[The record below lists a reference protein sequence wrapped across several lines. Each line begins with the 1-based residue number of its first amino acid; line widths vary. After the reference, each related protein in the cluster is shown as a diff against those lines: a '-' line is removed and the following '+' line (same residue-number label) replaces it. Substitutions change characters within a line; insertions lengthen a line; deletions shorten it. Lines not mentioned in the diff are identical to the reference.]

1 MDILELFRDMESD
14 RVERKSS
21 AADLDKIRQAVCAY
35 GNDLPNHRKPGIVLV
50 GQKDDGTCA
59 NIVVDDDLLL
69 RLSQIRDDGKILPF
83 PNMNVTREMLDGC
96 QVASIV
102 VQPSDNTPVRFD
114 NRIWIRVGPRRAMA
128 TPDEERRLV
137 EKRRWGN
144 LPFDAHGVPLATL
157 DDLNL
162 ARFEIE
168 LVPALVSP
176 EAFAE
181 NSRSTEQK
189 LRSLRFVD
197 QNGVPTVTAL
207 LIFGKEPTRWFPGAY
222 VEARRLDG
230 AHLTDRTIDHRE
242 IGGSLVDQVLR
253 LDEWLNLNIANPVNV
268 GGRRRV
274 ATSDYP
280 IAALRQLARNAIM
293 HRTYEGSN
301 APIRV
306 TWYSDRIEISSP
318 GGPFGQVNEQN
329 FGKPEVTDYRNPTLA
344 GIFKALDFVEKF
356 GVGIQ
361 IARNELRKNGNP
373 PPEFIISPTHVH
385 VVVKARQ

>member
-1 MDILELFRDMESD
+1 MDILELFRDLESD

-21 AADLDKIRQAVCAY
+21 AADLDKIRQAICAFA
-35 GNDLPNHRKPGIVLV
+35 NDLPNHRKPGVIFV

-59 NIVVDDDLLL
+59 NVVIDDDFLL
-69 RLSQIRDDGKILPF
+69 RLAQIRDDGKILPF
-83 PNMNVTREMLDGC
+83 PSMNVTREILEGC
-96 QVASIV
+96 EIAAII

-128 TPDEERRLV
+128 TAEEERRLV

-162 ARFEIE
+162 GRFEVE

-176 EAFAE
+176 EGLAE
-181 NSRSTEQK
+181 NNRSTEQK

-197 QNGVPTVTAL
+197 QNGVPTVAAL
-207 LIFGKEPTRWFPGAY
+207 LIFGKEPRRWFPGAY

-230 AHLTDRTIDHRE
+230 VRLTDETIDQRE
-242 IGGSLVDQVLR
+242 IGGSLVDQMLR
-253 LDEWLNLNIANPVNV
+253 LDEWLELNIANPVKI
-268 GGRRRV
+268 GGRRRE
-274 ATSDYP
+274 ATPDYP
-280 IAALRQLARNAIM
+280 IAALRQLARNALM

-301 APIRV
+301 APVRV
-306 TWYSDRIEISSP
+306 TWYADRIEILSP

-329 FGKPEVTDYRNPTLA
+329 FGQPEVTDYRNPTLA
-344 GIFKALDFVEKF
+344 GIFKALAFVEKF

-361 IARNELRKNGNP
+361 IARNELEKNGNP
-373 PPEFIISPTHVH
+373 PPVFTVSSTHVH
-385 VVVKARQ
+385 VVIKVRE

>member
-1 MDILELFRDMESD
+1 MDILELFRDLESD

-21 AADLDKIRQAVCAY
+21 AADLDKIRQAICAF
-35 GNDLPNHRKPGIVLV
+35 GNDLPNHRKPGVIFI

-59 NIVVDDDLLL
+59 NVEIDDDLLL
-69 RLSQIRDDGKILPF
+69 RLAQIRDDGKILPF
-83 PNMNVTREMLDGC
+83 PSMNVTREILEGC
-96 QVASIV
+96 GIAAII
-102 VQPSDNTPVRFD
+102 VQPSGNTPVRFD

-128 TPDEERRLV
+128 TAEEERRLV

-162 ARFEIE
+162 GRFEVE

-176 EAFAE
+176 EALAE

-189 LRSLRFVD
+189 LRSLRFID
-197 QNGVPTVTAL
+197 QNGVPTVAAL
-207 LIFGKEPTRWFPGAY
+207 LIFGKEPRRWFPGAY

-230 AHLTDRTIDHRE
+230 VRLTDETIDQRE
-242 IGGSLVDQVLR
+242 IGGSLVDQMLR
-253 LDEWLNLNIANPVNV
+253 LDEWLELNIANPVKI
-268 GGRRRV
+268 GGRRRE
-274 ATSDYP
+274 ATPDYP
-280 IAALRQLARNAIM
+280 IAALRQLARNALM

-301 APIRV
+301 APVRV
-306 TWYSDRIEISSP
+306 TWYADRIEILSP

-329 FGKPEVTDYRNPTLA
+329 FGQPEVTDYRNPTLA
-344 GIFKALDFVEKF
+344 GIFKALAFVEKF

-361 IARNELRKNGNP
+361 IARNELEKNGNP
-373 PPEFIISPTHVH
+373 PPVFTVSSTHVH
-385 VVVKARQ
+385 VVIKVRE

>member
-1 MDILELFRDMESD
+1 MDILELFRDLESD

-21 AADLDKIRQAVCAY
+21 AADLDKIRQAICAF
-35 GNDLPNHRKPGIVLV
+35 GNDLPNHRKPGVIFI

-59 NIVVDDDLLL
+59 NVVIDDDLLL
-69 RLSQIRDDGKILPF
+69 RLAQIRDDGKILPF
-83 PNMNVTREMLDGC
+83 PSMNVTREILEGC
-96 QVASIV
+96 GIAAII
-102 VQPSDNTPVRFD
+102 VQPSGNTPVRFD

-128 TPDEERRLV
+128 TAEEERRLV

-162 ARFEIE
+162 GRFEVE

-176 EAFAE
+176 EALAE

-189 LRSLRFVD
+189 LRSLRFID
-197 QNGVPTVTAL
+197 QNGVPTVAAL
-207 LIFGKEPTRWFPGAY
+207 LIFGKEPRRWFPGAY

-230 AHLTDRTIDHRE
+230 VRLTDETIDQRE
-242 IGGSLVDQVLR
+242 IGGSLVDQMLR
-253 LDEWLNLNIANPVNV
+253 LDEWLELNIANPVKI
-268 GGRRRV
+268 GGRRRE
-274 ATSDYP
+274 TTPDYP
-280 IAALRQLARNAIM
+280 VAALRQLARNAIM

-301 APIRV
+301 APVRV
-306 TWYSDRIEISSP
+306 TWYADRIEILSP

-329 FGKPEVTDYRNPTLA
+329 FGQPEVTDYRNPTLA
-344 GIFKALDFVEKF
+344 GIFKALAFVEKF

-361 IARNELRKNGNP
+361 IARNELEKNGNP
-373 PPEFIISPTHVH
+373 PPVFTVSSTHVH
-385 VVVKARQ
+385 VVIKVRE